1 MVTAA
6 VCLGQA
12 RAPEQ
17 LLEASA
23 LSAKMHGLWV
33 IFCSTRN
40 LGIPKSLFS
49 SLVDESSE
57 HTESFHWVC
66 LVGIR
71 GSWGPQLLG
80 TWRPS
85 LGTGDPWGW
94 CEAPALPVGF
104 WGSGHVLTRCL
115 PVSSQESSDSTHTT
129 IEDEDTKGIPRLPA
143 CGGSGAG
150 HWRVGSRDGERP
162 RPVMRACAQGLTL
175 LRAAVPPEPGY
186 RPAPGSLRNS
196 IQAEPDGPGL
206 PEQRGSHCPGW
217 AGSLHGPP
225 HCSGGCAPSSHG

>member
-1 MVTAA
+1 MVAAA

-17 LLEASA
+17 ILEASA

-66 LVGIR
+66 LVGRR

-115 PVSSQESSDSTHTT
+115 PVSPQESSDSTHTT
-129 IEDEDTKGIPRLPA
+129 IEDEDTKGTLAPRLRGQRGGPLAGGELGWRKAEA
-143 CGGSGAG
+143 CGAG
-150 HWRVGSRDGERP
+150 VCP
-162 RPVMRACAQGLTL
+162 RADPAQG
-175 LRAAVPPEPGY
+175 
-186 RPAPGSLRNS
+186 
-196 IQAEPDGPGL
+196 
-206 PEQRGSHCPGW
+206 
-217 AGSLHGPP
+217 
-225 HCSGGCAPSSHG
+225 CSPT